1 MGTAWQRLCLAFA
14 MKRSRTTDESHPK
27 RASSSTQTSTKKAK
41 KDVPVAPN
49 VAARPSAVAAFPRGG
64 GTGLTPLEYRQSVLE
79 GRKESMNDDLFQ
91 ETPKSKRT
99 KPAPKARTK
108 AKKATETPAP
118 TDRQRVELLNY
129 KRLLPGT
136 KMLCCVL
143 AVHPLAIVVSMCDQL
158 LGHVPVTSVSRQLTE
173 RLQAALDDES
183 DKEDL
188 DDADEEAPPELHEIF
203 SVGQWVRASV
213 ESVGA
218 PGTQRQAGLGRE
230 GGEYERESQ
239 RVQLTLEPHV
249 VNEGISASDLSEG
262 YVLSATVTSR
272 EDHGYALELGVDD
285 DLHGFLPFQYAP
297 PPLRVGQVVL
307 VQVRAVDGRVLRV
320 SLAEPGAPNVP
331 SVPPSQSA
339 MLPGVPVKALITT
352 RVPQGLNVKLF
363 GMLDGTIDNFHVPP
377 HLDEAALAPG
387 KKILA
392 RVLWNM
398 PGDLDQ
404 LQESAADTVGARRL
418 GLSAAAHVCELRT
431 PLVGDQALTDAYPIG
446 ERVQV
451 RVTTVLSGWGL
462 MCEVI
467 GADVAA
473 FVHISHVADEHI
485 DALAPTQGKYR
496 VGSEHAARVTGHAM
510 TDRLLLLSL
519 QPSVLEKQY
528 MRVSEVPV
536 GEVVRVAIRKVTPQA
551 IFVRLSSN
559 VDGVVFPLHFS
570 DVHLAHPE
578 KKFKPNLS
586 MNARILHTDPMRNRI
601 VLTLKRSLVQAELP
615 LITSI
620 ADAQP
625 GALTLAVVVKHLPA
639 SLLVELGGTLRA
651 IVPLAEVSESTL
663 SAAHLAELF
672 PPGKVC
678 KVRLIKVEPEERR
691 VLASIKQ
698 ASPAYLEKLNVDAVE
713 LGEKVQARVV
723 TVRDDVAITLLEPAG
738 TRALLALAC
747 VARQRGA
754 EVSEV
759 RASLAEGELLSN
771 FYVVKKNAAKG
782 LVVLS
787 DQPPKGGSKR
797 VVAGSQFEGRIVER
811 HAPQL
816 ACTVALDGTHDRAR
830 LHVTECAD
838 DLTEAVLPAVHDV
851 VRGVVLDVRRGGR
864 EVDIS
869 LRPSRLGQGT
879 PTDAPVDTASQLE
892 TGQQVRG
899 IVKSITDHGVYVSLG
914 RRVDARVMIKELF
927 DEYVKDFRR
936 HFHVGQC
943 VTGTV
948 LQVDGSG
955 KVEMSL
961 KKSRLAPSKPS
972 ATQWGDYRVGD
983 KVRGHVRAT
992 AEYGVFVQID
1002 GTNISGLCHK
1012 SELSDNAKSD
1022 AVRAYAVG
1030 DRVKAVILKLDAEKK
1045 RISFGLKPSY
1055 FNEEDYED
1063 EDEEEDDEEDGED
1076 DGDLNDD
1083 EDEEEIEQGLI
1094 DGEAEDDD
1102 EGEEDEED
1110 DDDNEDVDVEDDDD
1124 EDVDVEDD
1132 DDEDLDDDDDDED
1145 VDNED
1150 VDEDDDDEDVDNE
1163 DVDED
1168 DDDEDDNGDLT
1179 NDDHVDE
1186 EDDLDEE
1193 DDADVNEAPFH
1204 SLQQGFRWDAPM
1216 DEDDDGESSDEE
1228 PVTKASAKKDA
1239 EDDFAD
1245 DIATKKLDSA
1255 TDFERVLLGS
1265 PNSSFLWI
1273 QFMTFYLQTGDVEKA
1288 RQVARRA
1295 FKVIHFRE
1303 EQEKLNVWIALL
1315 NLENMYG
1322 SPETLDAV
1330 FKEAIQLNDA
1340 FEVHM
1345 RLLSIL
1351 ENSQKLEEAA
1361 DLFKR
1366 TAKKFGFRPSVW
1378 IDWYQFLLRHERAEE
1393 AHELVS
1399 RSLQSLDKR
1408 EHIRALTAYALAE
1421 FKIGDVEH
1429 ARTMFETLVSRYPKR
1444 LDLWWQYMDQEVRL
1458 GNINGVRSL
1467 MERVFVARKH
1477 STKQIKALLQKWLVI
1492 EKRIGD
1498 EDGVQ
1503 AVLDRARAFVAS
1515 VQNRTQEAE
1524 SD

>member
-1 MGTAWQRLCLAFA
+1 
-14 MKRSRTTDESHPK
+14 
-27 RASSSTQTSTKKAK
+27 
-41 KDVPVAPN
+41 VAPN
-49 VAARPSAVAAFPRGG
+49 VAARPSSVTAFPRGG

-79 GRKESMNDDLFQ
+79 GRKESVSDDLFQ
-91 ETPKSKRT
+91 EAPKSKRT
-99 KPAPKARTK
+99 KPATKMRAK
-108 AKKATETPAP
+108 AKKAAETPARN
-118 TDRQRVELLNY
+118 DRQRVELLNY

-136 KMLCCVL
+136 KMLCNVL

-173 RLQAALDDES
+173 RLQAALDDE
-183 DKEDL
+183 DKASEDL
-188 DDADEEAPPELHEIF
+188 DDDEDAPPELHEIF

-218 PGTQRQAGLGRE
+218 PGTQRQWGLGRE

-249 VNEGISASDLSEG
+249 VNEGISTSDLSEG

-272 EDHGYALELGVDD
+272 EDHGYALELGLADD
-285 DLHGFLPFQYAP
+285 MHGFLPFQYAP
-297 PPLRVGQVVL
+297 QMLRVGQVVL
-307 VQVRAVDGRVLRV
+307 VQVQAVEGRALRV
-320 SLAEPGAPNVP
+320 SLAEPGAPIVP

-339 MLPGVPVKALITT
+339 LLPGVPVKALITP

-398 PGDLDQ
+398 PGDLEQ
-404 LQESAADTVGARRL
+404 LHESGADAVGARCI
-418 GLSAAAHVCELRT
+418 GLSAAAHVCELQT
-431 PLVGDQALTDAYPIG
+431 PLVGEQALTDAYPIG
-446 ERVQV
+446 ARVQV
-451 RVTTVLSGWGL
+451 RVKTVLSGWGL
-462 MCEVI
+462 MCDIVGAEVS
-467 GADVAA
+467 A
-473 FVHISHVADEHI
+473 FVHISRVADEHI

-536 GEVVRVAIRKVTPQA
+536 GEVVRVTIRKVTPQA

-586 MNARILHTDPMRNRI
+586 MNARIVHTDPMRNRI
-601 VLTLKRSLVQAELP
+601 VLTLKRSLVQTELP
-615 LITSI
+615 LIARI
-620 ADAQP
+620 EDAQP

-663 SAAHLAELF
+663 SATHLAELF

-678 KVRLIKVEPEERR
+678 KVRLIKVEPEEHRI
-691 VLASIKQ
+691 LASIKQ
-698 ASPAYLEKLNVDAVE
+698 ASPAYLEKLNVDVVE
-713 LGEKVQARVV
+713 LGEKVQARIA

-738 TRALLALAC
+738 TRALVALAC
-747 VARQRGA
+747 VARQRG
-754 EVSEV
+754 EDVSEV
-759 RASLAEGELLSN
+759 RASLAEKELLSDL
-771 FYVVKKNAAKG
+771 YVVKKNTAKG
-782 LVVLS
+782 LVILS
-787 DQPPKGGSKR
+787 DQPPKGETAR
-797 VVAGSQFEGRIVER
+797 VAAGSQYQGRVVER
-811 HAPQL
+811 HEPQL
-816 ACTVALDGTHDRAR
+816 TCIVALDGTPCRAR

-838 DLTEAVLPAVHDV
+838 DLAAAELPAVHDV
-851 VRGVVLDVRRGGR
+851 VRCVALSVRKGGR
-864 EVDIS
+864 EADIS
-869 LRPSRLGQGT
+869 LRPSRLGNGVA
-879 PTDAPVDTASQLE
+879 TDAPVDTASQLE
-892 TGQQVRG
+892 AGQQVRG
-899 IVKSITDHGVYVSLG
+899 IIKSITDHGVYVSLG

-927 DEYVKDFRR
+927 DEYVKDFRSR
-936 HFHVGQC
+936 FEVGQC
-943 VTGTV
+943 VTGII
-948 LQVDGSG
+948 LQVDGTG
-955 KVEMSL
+955 KVELSL

-972 ATQWGDYRVGD
+972 ATQWGDYHVGD
-983 KVRGHVRAT
+983 KVSGHIRAT

-1012 SELSDNAKSD
+1012 SELSDNAKAD

-1030 DRVKAVILKLDAEKK
+1030 DRVKAVILKLDAVKK

-1063 EDEEEDDEEDGED
+1063 DDDDDDDDEEEEEGDDLIDEDDE
-1076 DGDLNDD
+1076 DD
-1083 EDEEEIEQGLI
+1083 EDEEEIEHGLI
-1094 DGEAEDDD
+1094 DDEAEEEDEDDD
-1102 EGEEDEED
+1102 EDDEDEDEDVDDVDVDEDVDDNDDVEDVDDEDVEHEDDEDDDNDEDVEDDDVENDDDEDVEDDDVENDDDEDVEDDDEED
-1110 DDDNEDVDVEDDDD
+1110 DDEEDVEDEDVEDDGN
-1124 EDVDVEDD
+1124 EDD
-1132 DDEDLDDDDDDED
+1132 DNEDDDDDD
-1145 VDNED
+1145 VDKD
-1150 VDEDDDDEDVDNE
+1150 
-1163 DVDED
+1163 
-1168 DDDEDDNGDLT
+1168 T
-1179 NDDHVDE
+1179 
-1186 EDDLDEE
+1186 
-1193 DDADVNEAPFH
+1193 PTY

-1216 DEDDDGESSDEE
+1216 DEDDDEESSDEE
-1228 PVTKASAKKDA
+1228 PIQSSAKKGA
-1239 EDDFAD
+1239 EDDLAD
-1245 DIATKKLDSA
+1245 SISSKKLDSA

-1295 FKVIHFRE
+1295 LQVIHFRE

-1322 SPETLDAV
+1322 SPETLEAV

-1351 ENSQKLEEAA
+1351 ENSDKLEEVTA
-1361 DLFKR
+1361 LFKR

-1408 EHIRALTAYALAE
+1408 EHIRVLTAYALAE

-1458 GNINGVRSL
+1458 ENISGVRSL

-1515 VQNRTQEAE
+1515 VQNRIEE
-1524 SD
+1524 KSD

>member
-1 MGTAWQRLCLAFA
+1 M
-14 MKRSRTTDESHPK
+14 
-27 RASSSTQTSTKKAK
+27 
-41 KDVPVAPN
+41 PVAPN
-49 VAARPSAVAAFPRGG
+49 VAARPSSVIAFPRGG

-79 GRKESMNDDLFQ
+79 GRKESMNEDLFQ
-91 ETPKSKRT
+91 EAPKSKRT
-99 KPAPKARTK
+99 KPVSKSRTK
-108 AKKATETPAP
+108 AKKAAEMPQVP

-136 KMLCCVL
+136 KMLCNVL
-143 AVHPLAIVVSMCDQL
+143 AVHPLAVVVSMCDQL
-158 LGHVPVTSVSRQLTE
+158 LGHIPVTSVSRQLTE
-173 RLQAALDDES
+173 RLQAALDEDS
-183 DKEDL
+183 DKDSDDLEKED
-188 DDADEEAPPELHEIF
+188 DEAPPELHDIF
-203 SVGQWVRASV
+203 QVGQWVRASV
-213 ESVGA
+213 ESVGT
-218 PGTQRQAGLGRE
+218 PGTQRQWGLGRE

-249 VNEGISASDLSEG
+249 VNEGISSSDLSEG
-262 YVLSATVTSR
+262 YLLSATVTSR
-272 EDHGYALELGVDD
+272 EDHGYALELGLEEDM
-285 DLHGFLPFQYAP
+285 HGFMPFKQAP
-297 PPLRVGQVVL
+297 QEPLRVGQNVL
-307 VQVRAVDGRVLRV
+307 VQVQAVEGRVLRV
-320 SLAEPGAPNVP
+320 SLAEPGAPIVP
-331 SVPPSQSA
+331 KVPPSQSA

-387 KKILA
+387 KKILT

-398 PGDLDQ
+398 PGDLEQ
-404 LQESAADTVGARRL
+404 MHESSADAVGARRI
-418 GLSAAAHVCELRT
+418 GLSAVDHVCELRA
-431 PLVGDQALTDAYPIG
+431 PLVGDQALTHAFPIG

-451 RVTTVLSGWGL
+451 RVKTVLSGWGL
-462 MCEVI
+462 MCDVI
-467 GADVAA
+467 GTDVAA
-473 FVHISHVADEHI
+473 FVHISRVADEHI

-536 GEVVRVAIRKVTPQA
+536 GEVVRVTIRKVTPKA

-578 KKFKPNLS
+578 KKFKPNLT
-586 MNARILHTDPMRNRI
+586 MNARIIHTDPMRNRI

-615 LITSI
+615 LIFHI
-620 ADAQP
+620 EDAKP
-625 GALTLAVVVKHLPA
+625 GALTHAVVVKHLPA

-651 IVPLAEVSESTL
+651 VVPLAEVSESTL

-678 KVRLIKVEPEERR
+678 KVRLTKVEPAEHRIM
-691 VLASIKQ
+691 ASIKQ
-698 ASPAYLEKLNVDAVE
+698 ASPAYLEKLNVDVVE

-723 TVRDDVAITLLEPAG
+723 SIRDDVAITLLEPAG

-747 VARQRGA
+747 LARQRGKD
-754 EVSEV
+754 VSQV
-759 RASLAEGELLSN
+759 RESLAENEVLSN
-771 FYVVKKNAAKG
+771 LYVSKKNAAKG

-787 DQPPKGGSKR
+787 DQPPKAQKETSR
-797 VVAGSQFEGRIVER
+797 AVAGSQYEGHVVER
-811 HAPQL
+811 HEAQL
-816 ACTVALDGTHDRAR
+816 MCMVALQGTQCRAR
-830 LHVTECAD
+830 LHITECAD
-838 DLTEAVLPAVHDV
+838 QLSEAELPALHDV
-851 VRGVVLDVRRGGR
+851 VQCVVLDVRKGGR
-864 EVDIS
+864 EADIS
-869 LRPSRLGQGT
+869 LRPSRLGQG
-879 PTDAPVDTASQLE
+879 DAIDTPVDHASQLE

-927 DEYVKDFRR
+927 DEYVKDFRER
-936 HFHVGQC
+936 FHVGQC
-943 VTGTV
+943 VTGTILKV
-948 LQVDGSG
+948 ENSG
-955 KVEMSL
+955 KVELSL

-983 KVRGHVRAT
+983 KVRGHIRAT
-992 AEYGVFVQID
+992 ADYGVFVQID

-1012 SELSDNAKSD
+1012 SELSDNAKAD

-1030 DRVKAVILKLDAEKK
+1030 DRVKAVILKLDVEKK
-1045 RISFGLKPSY
+1045 RVSFGLKPSY
-1055 FNEEDYED
+1055 FSEEDLDDDDED
-1063 EDEEEDDEEDGED
+1063 DEEEVSGLIDEEEDDDEEVSDLID
-1076 DGDLNDD
+1076 DDDEEDD
-1083 EDEEEIEQGLI
+1083 EDEEEIEHDLI
-1094 DGEAEDDD
+1094 DDQAE
-1102 EGEEDEED
+1102 EEDEE
-1110 DDDNEDVDVEDDDD
+1110 EEGASEV
-1124 EDVDVEDD
+1124 
-1132 DDEDLDDDDDDED
+1132 
-1145 VDNED
+1145 D
-1150 VDEDDDDEDVDNE
+1150 VDEDDDDE
-1163 DVDED
+1163 VDED
-1168 DDDEDDNGDLT
+1168 DDDEVDKDD
-1179 NDDHVDE
+1179 DDEVDE
-1186 EDDLDEE
+1186 DDEDDDD
-1193 DDADVNEAPFH
+1193 DDAPTH

-1216 DEDDDGESSDEE
+1216 DEDEEEESSDEE
-1228 PVTKASAKKDA
+1228 SMPTSSSKKAKGVEVT
-1239 EDDFAD
+1239 DDL
-1245 DIATKKLDSA
+1245 ATKKLDSA

-1273 QFMTFYLQTGDVEKA
+1273 QFMTFYLQTGDVDKA

-1345 RLLSIL
+1345 RLLSIF
-1351 ENSQKLEEAA
+1351 ENTNKLDEAA
-1361 DLFKR
+1361 ALFKR

-1421 FKIGDVEH
+1421 FKLGDVEH

-1458 GNINGVRSL
+1458 ENISGVRSL

-1477 STKQIKALLQKWLVI
+1477 STKQIKALLQKWLVM

-1515 VQNRTQEAE
+1515 VQNRAQEEPESEAE
-1524 SD
+1524 N

>member
-1 MGTAWQRLCLAFA
+1 
-14 MKRSRTTDESHPK
+14 MKRSRTTEESQPK
-27 RASSSTQTSTKKAK
+27 RAASSSTQTSTKKAK

-49 VAARPSAVAAFPRGG
+49 IAARPSSVAAFPRGG

-79 GRKESMNDDLFQ
+79 GRKESISDDLFQ
-91 ETPKSKRT
+91 EAPKSKRT
-99 KPAPKARTK
+99 KPTFKARAK
-108 AKKATETPAP
+108 SKKAAETPTP
-118 TDRQRVELLNY
+118 SDRQRVELLNY

-136 KMLCCVL
+136 KMLCSVL

-173 RLQAALDDES
+173 RLQAALDDEDEAS
-183 DKEDL
+183 EDM
-188 DDADEEAPPELHEIF
+188 DDEEDAPPELHEIF
-203 SVGQWVRASV
+203 TVGQWVRASV

-218 PGTQRQAGLGRE
+218 PGTQRQWGLGRE

-262 YVLSATVTSR
+262 YMLSATVTSR
-272 EDHGYALELGVDD
+272 EDHGYALELGLEDD
-285 DLHGFLPFQYAP
+285 MHGFLPFQYAP
-297 PPLRVGQVVL
+297 QPLRVGQVVL
-307 VQVRAVDGRVLRV
+307 VQVRAVEGRALRV
-320 SLAEPGAPNVP
+320 SLAEPGAPSVP

-387 KKILA
+387 KKILT

-398 PGDLDQ
+398 PGDLEQ
-404 LQESAADTVGARRL
+404 VHESGADAVGARRI
-418 GLSAAAHVCELRT
+418 GLSAAAHVVELQT
-431 PLVGDQALTDAYPIG
+431 PLVGAQALTDAYPIG
-446 ERVQV
+446 ARVQV
-451 RVTTVLSGWGL
+451 RVKTVLSGWGL
-462 MCEVI
+462 MCDVVGAEVS
-467 GADVAA
+467 A
-473 FVHISHVADEHI
+473 FVHISRVADEHI

-536 GEVVRVAIRKVTPQA
+536 GEVVRVTIRKVTPQA

-559 VDGVVFPLHFS
+559 VDGVVFPMHFS

-586 MNARILHTDPMRNRI
+586 MNARIIHTDPMRNRI

-620 ADAQP
+620 EDARP

-651 IVPLAEVSESTL
+651 VVPLAEVSESTL
-663 SAAHLAELF
+663 SSTHLAELF

-678 KVRLIKVEPEERR
+678 KVRLIKVEPEDHRI
-691 VLASIKQ
+691 LASIKQ
-698 ASPAYLEKLNVDAVE
+698 ASPAYLEKLNVDVVE
-713 LGEKVQARVV
+713 LGEKVQTRVA

-747 VARQRGA
+747 IARQRGQD
-754 EVSEV
+754 VSEV
-759 RASLAEGELLSN
+759 RASLAEKELLSDL
-771 FYVVKKNAAKG
+771 YVVKKNAAKG

-787 DQPPKGGSKR
+787 DQPPKGDMAR
-797 VVAGSQFEGRIVER
+797 VVAGSEYQGRVVER
-811 HAPQL
+811 YAPQL
-816 ACTVALDGTHDRAR
+816 TCTVVLDGTQCRAR

-838 DLTEAVLPAVHDV
+838 DLAAAELPAVNDV
-851 VRGVVLDVRRGGR
+851 VHCVALHVRKGGR
-864 EVDIS
+864 EADIS
-869 LRPSRLGQGT
+869 LRPSRMGNGT
-879 PTDAPVDTASQLE
+879 ATDAPVDTTSQLE

-914 RRVDARVMIKELF
+914 RRIDARVMIKELF
-927 DEYVKDFRR
+927 DEYVKDFRSR
-936 HFHVGQC
+936 FEVGQC

-948 LQVDGSG
+948 LQLDGSG
-955 KVEMSL
+955 KVELSL
-961 KKSRLAPSKPS
+961 KKSRLTPSKPS
-972 ATQWGDYRVGD
+972 ATQWGDYRVGE
-983 KVRGHVRAT
+983 KVCGHIRAT

-1012 SELSDNAKSD
+1012 SELSDNAKAD

-1055 FNEEDYED
+1055 FDEEDYED
-1063 EDEEEDDEEDGED
+1063 EEEEEDEEDEEDGDGLIDED
-1076 DGDLNDD
+1076 EEDD
-1083 EDEEEIEQGLI
+1083 EDEEEIEHDLI
-1094 DGEAEDDD
+1094 DDEAE
-1102 EGEEDEED
+1102 EGEDGEDEED
-1110 DDDNEDVDVEDDDD
+1110 EDENDDDNVVGVDDDDEEVEDDDD
-1124 EDVDVEDD
+1124 EEAEDDNVEEVEDD
-1132 DDEDLDDDDDDED
+1132 DDEEVEDDDDDDDDESE
-1145 VDNED
+1145 VDDDDN
-1150 VDEDDDDEDVDNE
+1150 VEDDD
-1163 DVDED
+1163 
-1168 DDDEDDNGDLT
+1168 
-1179 NDDHVDE
+1179 
-1186 EDDLDEE
+1186 
-1193 DDADVNEAPFH
+1193 APTR

-1216 DEDDDGESSDEE
+1216 DEDEDEESSDEE
-1228 PVTKASAKKDA
+1228 PVKSSAKKGA
-1239 EDDFAD
+1239 DDDLAD
-1245 DIATKKLDSA
+1245 DISTKLDSA

-1295 FKVIHFRE
+1295 LKVIHFRE

-1322 SPETLDAV
+1322 SPDTLDAV

-1351 ENSQKLEEAA
+1351 ENSNKLDEAA
-1361 DLFKR
+1361 ALFKR

-1458 GNINGVRSL
+1458 DNINGVRSL

-1515 VQNRTQEAE
+1515 VQNRTGEE